1 MKFPEMTQNQEKK
14 KKVKYQV
21 SVSYDHVFVVL
32 LDQHDIILIMQDLL
46 FFRKRQH
53 RVFCLREIN
62 LIQCIQMS

>member
-32 LDQHDIILIMQDLL
+32 LDQYDIILIMQDLL
-46 FFRKRQH
+46 F
-53 RVFCLREIN
+53 
-62 LIQCIQMS
+62 

>member
-46 FFRKRQH
+46 FLKRDSIEYS
-53 RVFCLREIN
+53 V
-62 LIQCIQMS
+62 SGK